1 MTLINNLDNSDKSFL
16 GRFGRTDFDYFK
28 QTFRFQI
35 IDAYDVN
42 VTDTL
47 GTYAEYTETI
57 IDDME
62 FTTTEVEEE
71 GGLQSVKEYIQAQY
85 SFTKWSSLN

>member
-1 MTLINNLDNSDKSFL
+1 MKDDLKLL
-16 GRFGRTDFDYFK
+16 GRFGRMEFDYFK

-42 VTDTL
+42 VTDTQ
-47 GTYAEYTETI
+47 GTYADYQETI

-62 FTTTEVEEE
+62 FTSSEVDEE
-71 GGLQSVKEYIQAQY
+71 GGYQSVKEYIQAQY